1 MARSPLQ
8 AALPQ
13 SAARGLIQRGARL
26 SRVVQGG
33 LLLCA
38 AGAIADLA
46 GHAGFTAAA
55 GGPQS
60 AEALQYGGHLL
71 AMAGMTLILLQ
82 VVSLGLRHRPR
93 GPKHWLAQAPP
104 VAPGEGPDA

>member
-38 AGAIADLA
+38 AGAIAELDMPGSPPL
-46 GHAGFTAAA
+46 
-55 GGPQS
+55 
-60 AEALQYGGHLL
+60 
-71 AMAGMTLILLQ
+71 
-82 VVSLGLRHRPR
+82 
-93 GPKHWLAQAPP
+93 P
-104 VAPGEGPDA
+104 VARRALKHSSMEGTCWPWPG